1 MKTPAPS
8 FRSTSDLRHLT
19 PARVGLGRAG
29 AGLPTKA
36 LLEFTLDHARARDA
50 VHASFDVA
58 AVISGL
64 GELGL
69 AAFDVRSRVR
79 DRSEYLRRPDLGRAL
94 DQASQRLL
102 ASKTGVPCR
111 LAVVVGDGLSPTA
124 VNAHAVRLVRSLID
138 QLVAYGIAIGQ
149 TPVASGARVALSS
162 YIGSVLAARIV

>member
-69 AAFDVRSRVR
+69 AAFDVRRRVP
-79 DRSEYLRRPDLGRAL
+79 DRSEYLRRPDLGRSL
-94 DQASQRLL
+94 DQASQRLP
-102 ASKTGVPCR
+102 ASKIGNPCR
-111 LAVVVGDGLSPTA
+111 LVVVVGYD
-124 VNAHAVRLVRSLID
+124 
-138 QLVAYGIAIGQ
+138 
-149 TPVASGARVALSS
+149 
-162 YIGSVLAARIV
+162 LAPAAPQA

>member
-8 FRSTSDLRHLT
+8 FRSMSDLRHLT
-19 PARVGLGRAG
+19 PGRVGLGRAG

-79 DRSEYLRRPDLGRAL
+79 DRSEYLRRPDLGRPL
-94 DQASQRLL
+94 HQPSQPLL
-102 ASKTGVPCR
+102 ATKSGAP
-111 LAVVVGDGLSPTA
+111 SPLP
-124 VNAHAVRLVRSLID
+124 VS
-138 QLVAYGIAIGQ
+138 
-149 TPVASGARVALSS
+149 VASPL
-162 YIGSVLAARIV
+162 